1 MPTGTSG
8 FGFEIPAFRMNQGVN
23 ASTANPMARGGAM
36 QQAEPVMESQFGLNL
51 DVMARAEDAAKTQF
65 YGGVNELNN
74 FINTAAQFGIDP
86 TKVDMSNPE
95 SFALNKQYRD
105 MMNSLQQQAQAIR
118 SGAIGQ
124 IAAQNKADEEWQKS
138 QRDYDMNVLKP
149 RREKEFQRQEIIQQ
163 RQDLEYSQGLLD
175 ERVKKAVRPFATQL
189 NQFLSLHL
197 NSIDQENNR
206 AIQNERTKLLKALD
220 GAIVENKENPEV
232 AGVLDD
238 FRDQVRSVSVLTKKG
253 GDGGPTGAM
262 SDLSAYKKGA
272 FSKNPTYNGAKLYG
286 FEVTPNGLKVYG
298 KMEQVSFAGQ
308 NQNAEVPFEIT
319 NPREI
324 SNIIANGF
332 GDSESDGKLVKI
344 YLQRDVD
351 EAMGGGQS
359 NNKVI
364 PGMMVPKKKK

>member
-8 FGFEIPAFRMNQGVN
+8 FGIEIPVFRMNQGVN
-23 ASTANPMARGGAM
+23 ASTANPMAREGAM

-105 MMNSLQQQAQAIR
+105 MMNSLRQQAQAIR

-138 QRDYDMNVLKP
+138 QRDRNVV
-149 RREKEFQRQEIIQQ
+149 IQK
-163 RQDLEYSQGLLD
+163 RQDEEYARQLLTNSRSD
-175 ERVKKAVRPFATQL
+175 AKYIQDQLDDRVKKIVLPFATQL
-189 NQFLSLHL
+189 DQFLSLHL
-197 NSIDQENNR
+197 NTINQENKPAVQKEQKRLSN
-206 AIQNERTKLLKALD
+206 ILD
-220 GAIVENKENPEV
+220 REIAKNKNDQQIVEILN
-232 AGVLDD
+232 GY
-238 FRDQVRSVSVLTKKG
+238 RDQVNSVSVLTKKG
-253 GDGGPTGAM
+253 GDGGPM
-262 SDLSAYKKGA
+262 SDLSAYQRGA

-286 FEVTPNGLKVYG
+286 FEITPNGLKVYG
-298 KMEQVSFAGQ
+298 KTEQVSFAGQ
-308 NQNAEVPFEIT
+308 NQNAEASFEIT

-351 EAMGGGQS
+351 NALGGNQGD
-359 NNKVI
+359 NAFI
-364 PGMMVPKKKK
+364 PNMKVPKKKQ

>member
-8 FGFEIPAFRMNQGVN
+8 FGFEIPVFRMNQGVN

-51 DVMARAEDAAKTQF
+51 EVMARAEDAARTQF

-138 QRDYDMNVLKP
+138 QRDYEMNVLKP
-149 RREKEFQRQEIIQQ
+149 RREKEFQRQEILQQ

-175 ERVKKAVRPFATQL
+175 QGVKKAVRPFATQL
-189 NQFLSLHL
+189 DQFLSLHL
-197 NSIDQENNR
+197 NTIDKENNR

-232 AGVLDD
+232 AGILDD
-238 FRDQVRSVSVLTKKG
+238 FRDQVRSVSILTKKG
-253 GDGGPTGAM
+253 GDDAKPV
-262 SDLSAYKKGA
+262 SDLSAYQRGA

-298 KMEQVSFAGQ
+298 KTEQVSFAGQ
-308 NQNAEVPFEIT
+308 GQNAEVDFEIT
-319 NPREI
+319 NPMEI

-332 GDSESDGKLVKI
+332 GDSESDGKLAKV
-344 YLQRDVD
+344 YLQQDVD
-351 EAMGGGQS
+351 KVLGGGQGD
-359 NNKVI
+359 NKYI
-364 PGMMVPKKKK
+364 PNMKVPNKKK

>member
-8 FGFEIPAFRMNQGVN
+8 FGFEIPVFRMNQGVN
-23 ASTANPMARGGAM
+23 ASTANPMAREGAM

-138 QRDYDMNVLKP
+138 QRDYDTNVLKP

-175 ERVKKAVRPFATQL
+175 EGVKKAVRPFATQL

-197 NSIDQENNR
+197 NSIDQDNNR

-253 GDGGPTGAM
+253 GDGGPM
-262 SDLSAYKKGA
+262 SDFSAYKRGA

-298 KMEQVSFAGQ
+298 KTEQVSFAGQ
-308 NQNAEVPFEIT
+308 NQNAEVSFEIT
-319 NPREI
+319 NPKEI

-351 EAMGGGQS
+351 NPLGGNQGD
-359 NNKVI
+359 NTFI
-364 PGMMVPKKKK
+364 PNMKVPKKKQ

>member
-8 FGFEIPAFRMNQGVN
+8 FGFEIPVFRMNQGVN

-36 QQAEPVMESQFGLNL
+36 QQADPVMESQFGLNL
-51 DVMARAEDAAKTQF
+51 DVMARAEDAARTQF

-105 MMNSLQQQAQAIR
+105 MMSSLQQQAQAIR

-124 IAAQNKADEEWQKS
+124 IAAQNKADEEWQRS
-138 QRDYDMNVLKP
+138 QRDYEMNVLKP

-163 RQDLEYSQGLLD
+163 RQDLAYSQELLD
-175 ERVKKAVRPFATQL
+175 EGVKKTVRPFATQL

-197 NSIDQENNR
+197 NSIDQENKP
-206 AIQNERTKLLKALD
+206 AIQKERTRLLKALD
-220 GAIVENKENPEV
+220 GAIVENKENPELV
-232 AGVLDD
+232 EVLDAY
-238 FRDQVRSVSVLTKKG
+238 RDQVNSVSVLTKSG
-253 GDGGPTGAM
+253 GNDAKPM
-262 SDLSAYKKGA
+262 SDFSAYKRGA

-286 FEVTPNGLKVYG
+286 FEVMPNGLKVYG
-298 KMEQVSFAGQ
+298 KTEQVSFAGQ
-308 NQNAEVPFEIT
+308 GQNAEVDFEIT
-319 NPREI
+319 NPKEI

-344 YLQRDVD
+344 YLQKDVD
-351 EAMGGGQS
+351 NALGGV
-359 NNKVI
+359 NPN
-364 PGMMVPKKKK
+364 MMKPKK

>member
-8 FGFEIPAFRMNQGVN
+8 FGFEIPVFRMNQGVN

-36 QQAEPVMESQFGLNL
+36 QQADPVMESQFGLNL
-51 DVMARAEDAAKTQF
+51 EVMARAEDAARTQF

-74 FINTAAQFGIDP
+74 FINMAAQFGIDP

-105 MMNSLQQQAQAIR
+105 MMSSLQKQAQDIR

-124 IAAQNKADEEWQKS
+124 IAAQNKADEEWQRS
-138 QRDYDMNVLKP
+138 QRDYEMNVLKP

-175 ERVKKAVRPFATQL
+175 EGVKKAVRPFATQL

-253 GDGGPTGAM
+253 GDDAKPM
-262 SDLSAYKKGA
+262 SDFSAYKKGA

-298 KMEQVSFAGQ
+298 KTEQVSFAGQ
-308 NQNAEVPFEIT
+308 GQNAEVDFEIT
-319 NPREI
+319 NPKEI

-344 YLQRDVD
+344 YLQQDVD
-351 EAMGGGQS
+351 KVLGGGQGD
-359 NNKVI
+359 NKYI
-364 PGMMVPKKKK
+364 PNMKVPKKKQ

>member
-23 ASTANPMARGGAM
+23 ASTANPMAREGAM

-105 MMNSLQQQAQAIR
+105 MMNSLQKQAQAIR

-124 IAAQNKADEEWQKS
+124 IAAQNKADEEWQQG
-138 QRDYDMNVLKP
+138 QRDYEINVLRP
-149 RREKEFQRQEIIQQ
+149 RRENEFKRQEIMQQ
-163 RQDLEYSQGLLD
+163 RQDLAYSQDLLD
-175 ERVKKAVRPFATQL
+175 ENVKKTVRPFANQL
-189 NQFLSLHL
+189 NSFLTLHL
-197 NSIDQENNR
+197 NSIDQENKPV
-206 AIQNERTKLLKALD
+206 IQKEKTKLLKDLD
-220 GAIVENKENPEV
+220 GAIIANKENPELV
-232 AGVLDD
+232 EVLDAY
-238 FRDQVRSVSVLTKKG
+238 REQVNSVSVLTKKG
-253 GDGGPTGAM
+253 GDGGATGAM
-262 SDLSAYKKGA
+262 SDFSAYKRGA

-286 FEVTPNGLKVYG
+286 FEITPNGLKVYG
-298 KMEQVSFAGQ
+298 KTEQVSFAGQ
-308 NQNAEVPFEIT
+308 NQNAEVSFEIT
-319 NPREI
+319 NPKEI

-351 EAMGGGQS
+351 NFLGGNQGD
-359 NNKVI
+359 NTFI
-364 PGMMVPKKKK
+364 PNMKAPKKKK